1 MGKKINET
9 NKETKN
15 KTTNIVDG
23 SFAIYIFKL
32 RTDNKLTQKEFAEL
46 IHVSDR
52 TISKWENSL
61 SVPDLIHIRNISH
74 AFGVSPN
81 AIVLDKMSFR
91 DYLRIFLKLIKKLS
105 KILFNNIFKVI
116 FFIIFILLIIFFL
129 NNYNSVNIY
138 TLTYSSD
145 NITIDNSYFIKTS
158 NKNLLLI
165 NDINL
170 NYIDYEIEDIKLELY
185 TILNGDKMTIY
196 KEDTLNDISISELNS
211 YSDIL
216 SSDVIKSM
224 RKNLFLLIKTIDTN
238 GNEYSYKCTISM
250 KSYFRND
257 KLIYWVNSKDNNEIT
272 SYIKNYD
279 NSLTVN
285 FTEDSF
291 NNFINSEITKNSK
304 KIDNSNIDK
313 EALKEIGYEYDS
325 YNDYYFKMDEDKE
338 ITFQPEYDLLF
349 IKYDKESLNYKIS
362 YYYETGK
369 IIIEVYE
376 NNSVLVCKYKYIIET
391 KLNNCLYGKCPNFN
405 TDINY
410 ILEAFQNILSTL

>member
-61 SVPDLIHIRNISH
+61 SVPDLIHIRNISN

-91 DYLRIFLKLIKKLS
+91 DYLRIFFKLIKKLS

-129 NNYNSVNIY
+129 NNYNSVNVY

-145 NITIDNSYFIKTS
+145 NITIDNSFFIKTS
-158 NKNLLLI
+158 NTNLLLI

-185 TILNGDKMTIY
+185 TILNGDNMTIY
-196 KEDTLNDISISELNS
+196 KDDTLNDIYLDELNS

-224 RKNLFLLIKTIDTN
+224 RKNLFLSIKTTDTN

-257 KLIYWVNSKDNNEIT
+257 KLIYLVNSKDNNDIT

-285 FTEDSF
+285 FTEDNF
-291 NNFINSEITKNSK
+291 NNFINSEITTNNK

-313 EALKEIGYEYDS
+313 KALKEIGYEYDS
-325 YNDYYFKMDEDKE
+325 YNDCYVKNDNDKE
-338 ITFQPEYDLLF
+338 ITFKPKYDLLLLKYF
-349 IKYDKESLNYKIS
+349 ENELDNNIYYYFENNKINIKIFSNKIRIDNIVYNLNEVNSYNLIHNNYKE
-362 YYYETGK
+362 Y
-369 IIIEVYE
+369 
-376 NNSVLVCKYKYIIET
+376 
-391 KLNNCLYGKCPNFN
+391 
-405 TDINY
+405 INY
-410 ILEAFQNILSTL
+410 ILTEYQHILATL